1 MAITASAWGPPST
14 PSQATTL
21 PSYNKQQ
28 QLPSSPFPSHAQ
40 RHLTF
45 QSTLL
50 HKVLQ
55 TVNTGSL
62 NIFSS
67 TCFLFHSRFN
77 QCFSAPSLALEKKLF
92 TSQDKNTPYTS
103 SHGLCLVDYSVC
115 PPASF
120 LPHLRPAL
128 HPARGHST
136 DPKRLRAPGFW
147 PCLAGKRRGEKG
159 EVGCAEFQ
167 PCNHWGWLR
176 WSASGHAP
184 CGQPKQPLSPGLS
197 NCFLLRPERVIALA
211 GPGDATFSLAA
222 PTRAHPL

>member
-1 MAITASAWGPPST
+1 MRNLYTHSENRSAGTPPSPTLPFPDFPFLIFSCSPSFLNGFRELWSCTSEVLNLLSVWSQPRSPHAHLMAITASAWGPPST

-21 PSYNKQQ
+21 PSYSKQ

-147 PCLAGKRRGEKG
+147 PCLAGKR
-159 EVGCAEFQ
+159 
-167 PCNHWGWLR
+167 
-176 WSASGHAP
+176 
-184 CGQPKQPLSPGLS
+184 
-197 NCFLLRPERVIALA
+197 
-211 GPGDATFSLAA
+211 
-222 PTRAHPL
+222 